1 MQITNN
7 EELELAMID
16 LKNKRIT
23 QEQEFKTKLEDAK
36 DWIRPGNIL
45 KRGVS
50 NMLHSDSKGEMLLK
64 AGAGVGVVALGGK
77 LIAKNFKQIG
87 GFLLKKTV
95 GRFLP
100 F

>member
-1 MQITNN
+1 MQINNN
-7 EELELAMID
+7 EELEQAMTE
-16 LKNKRIT
+16 LKNRRIT
-23 QEQEFKTKLEDAK
+23 QEQEFKAKFEDAK
-36 DWIRPGNIL
+36 DWITPGNVL

-77 LIAKNFKQIG
+77 LIAKNFKKIG